1 MTQVVEN
8 LDIREI
14 FVIFVVTKQTN
25 KTKIFPMISK
35 DKVTEIFCIIDDFC
49 KEYDAEIEKNSLKAP
64 DGRKHRHRKG
74 LMSDA
79 EVMSILVFFR
89 LRRYLMGISK
99 NISKSE

>member
-1 MTQVVEN
+1 
-8 LDIREI
+8 
-14 FVIFVVTKQTN
+14 
-25 KTKIFPMISK
+25 MISK

-79 EVMSILVFFR
+79 EVMSILVYFHFNTFRNFKHYYLFFVKTHLADLFPNQLSYNR
-89 LRRYLMGISK
+89 FV
-99 NISKSE
+99 